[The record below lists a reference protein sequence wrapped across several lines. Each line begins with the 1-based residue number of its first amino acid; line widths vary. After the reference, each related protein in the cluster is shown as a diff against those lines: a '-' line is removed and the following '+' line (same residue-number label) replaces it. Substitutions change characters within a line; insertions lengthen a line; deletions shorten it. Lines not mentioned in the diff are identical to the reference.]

1 MRLRSKIK
9 NYTQLTKES
18 MDAVI
23 APHTAFV
30 RKIVWRSRWKM
41 ELSQEQ
47 DLVKKE
53 RKLLLIKAVHTVVW
67 VFYNVV
73 IFYLLYAVLTNR
85 IDKWVWICLG
95 LIALEGLVLLVF
107 NKMCPITVVARR
119 YSDSNRDNFD
129 IFLPN
134 WLARHNKA
142 IYTSIV
148 LISVL
153 ILIYRLVLA

>member
-1 MRLRSKIK
+1 
-9 NYTQLTKES
+9 
-18 MDAVI
+18 
-23 APHTAFV
+23 
-30 RKIVWRSRWKM
+30 M

-53 RKLLLIKAVHTVVW
+53 RKLLLIKVVHTVVW

-148 LISVL
+148 LISVF

>member
-1 MRLRSKIK
+1 
-9 NYTQLTKES
+9 
-18 MDAVI
+18 
-23 APHTAFV
+23 
-30 RKIVWRSRWKM
+30 M

-53 RKLLLIKAVHTVVW
+53 RKLLLIKVVHTVVW

-73 IFYLLYAVLTNR
+73 IFYLLYAVLTDR

-119 YSDSNRDNFD
+119 YSDSNLDNFD

-148 LISVL
+148 LISVF